1 MTEQKRAG
9 FIAVVGA
16 PNAGKSTFVN
26 KMVGA
31 KVAIVTPKV
40 QTTRNRILGIAMH
53 EQSQLIF
60 IDTPGIFSARA
71 NFEKAMVK
79 SAFASINDAEIIA
92 LMVDTYKGMC
102 DNTKLVMDAISTS
115 SAQKILVLNKVDKA
129 DKADL
134 LHLAQQLF
142 AGGLFSQCFMVSAMK
157 GDGVSDV
164 KQWIAGAL
172 PHDEWHY
179 PEDQLTDIP
188 LRQWAAEV
196 TRESIFYRL
205 KEELPYSVT
214 VETESWQENRK
225 YVAGAKGEKPKRE
238 DYLTIS
244 QVIYVQND
252 NQKKIILGKGGAML
266 KEIGMSARPRIEA
279 FLEQKVHLS
288 LFVKVSERWK
298 DEQHF
303 YNSIGLDFSGS

>member
-53 EQSQLIF
+53 GQSQLIF

-71 NFEKAMVK
+71 NFEKAMVQ
-79 SAFASINDAEIIA
+79 SAFASINDAEVIA
-92 LMVDTYKGMC
+92 LIVDAYKGLC
-102 DNTKLVMDAISTS
+102 DNTKLVMEAISQS
-115 SAQKILVLNKVDKA
+115 NAQKIVVLNKVDKV

-134 LHLAQQLF
+134 LHLAQQIF
-142 AGGLFSQCFMVSAMK
+142 DSGLFSECFMISAMK
-157 GDGVSDV
+157 GDGVLDV
-164 KQWIAGAL
+164 KQWLANAL
-172 PHDEWHY
+172 PQDEWHY
-179 PEDQLTDIP
+179 PEDQLTDVP

-196 TRESIFYRL
+196 TRESLFYRL
-205 KEELPYSVT
+205 KEELPYSIT
-214 VETESWQENRK
+214 VETEAWEENRK
-225 YVAGAKGEKPKRE
+225 YIAGAKGEKPHRE
-238 DYLTIS
+238 DYLTIK
-244 QVIYVQND
+244 QVIHVQND

-266 KEIGMSARPRIEA
+266 KEIGMAARPRIEA
-279 FLEQKVHLS
+279 FVERKVHLA

-298 DEQHF
+298 EEQHF
-303 YNSIGLDFSGS
+303 YNSIGLDFDK

>member
-1 MTEQKRAG
+1 MTEQKKSG

-53 EQSQLIF
+53 DMSQLIF
-60 IDTPGIFSARA
+60 IDTPGIFAARA

-79 SAFASINDAEIIA
+79 SAFASINDAEVIA
-92 LMVDTYKGMC
+92 LIVDTYKGMC
-102 DNTKLVMDAISTS
+102 DNTKLVMEAIKTS
-115 SAQKILVLNKVDKA
+115 NAQKILVLNKVDKA

-142 AGGLFSQCFMVSAMK
+142 ESELFSQCFMISAMK
-157 GDGVSDV
+157 GDGVEDV
-164 KQWIAGAL
+164 KAWLANAM
-172 PHDEWHY
+172 PNDEWHY

-196 TRESIFYRL
+196 TRESLFYRL
-205 KEELPYSVT
+205 KDELPYSVT
-214 VETESWQENRK
+214 VETESWEQKKK
-225 YVAGAKGEKPKRE
+225 YVASAAGGKPKRE
-238 DYLTIS
+238 DYLAIG

-279 FLEQKVHLS
+279 FIEQKVHLA

-298 DEQHF
+298 EDSHF
-303 YNSIGLDFSGS
+303 YSSIGLDF